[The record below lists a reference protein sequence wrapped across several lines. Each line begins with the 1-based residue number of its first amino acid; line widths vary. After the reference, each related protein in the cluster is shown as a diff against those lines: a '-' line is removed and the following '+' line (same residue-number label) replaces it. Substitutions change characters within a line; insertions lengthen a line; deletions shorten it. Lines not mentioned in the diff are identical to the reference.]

1 MRKPIFPILAATIIF
16 TFITI
21 GLPRLHPDAF
31 GTNEA
36 SDSASA
42 PKKTSG
48 GVGGVF
54 KAIGR
59 FFGGKKKSSKDSEL
73 AEADTTVVATVE
85 NGPTAVVAKRV
96 TDTNNEAV
104 ETVVTAQ
111 VENGPRPVADI
122 TPADDVNSEEH
133 RARGKAFLNE
143 GKNTMAIVELT
154 SALEKNP
161 KLADAQLML
170 AIAYVRNGY
179 NELAREAYR
188 KADGSKQN
196 SQLVNDLGYGFYLND
211 RYKQAVDCL
220 KQAARLAP
228 NNSLIR
234 TNLALA
240 QFKLGKYNEAEKNF
254 TLANGEYDA
263 HFNMAMMFERA
274 GKKQLAIQHFES
286 ARRISATPIVLSQLA
301 DLYKATGRNAES
313 DSATRA
319 VTAANGDSVN
329 R

>member
-31 GTNEA
+31 GTNDA

-42 PKKTSG
+42 PKKKSG
-48 GVGGVF
+48 GIGGVF

-59 FFGGKKKSSKDSEL
+59 FFGDKKKSSKDSD
-73 AEADTTVVATVE
+73 AAADDTTVAAEVQR
-85 NGPTAVVAKRV
+85 GSSSMAVKRV
-96 TDTNNEAV
+96 IDKDNQAF

-111 VENGPRPVADI
+111 IENGPRPVADI
-122 TPADDVNSEEH
+122 TPADNLNSEEQ

-143 GKNTMAIVELT
+143 GKNTMAIIELS

-161 KLADAQLML
+161 KLTDANLML
-170 AIAYVRNGY
+170 AIAYVRMGF
-179 NELAREAYR
+179 NEQARMAYR
-188 KADGSKQN
+188 NSDGSQRN
-196 SQLVNDLGYGFYLND
+196 PQLVNDLGYGFYLNG

-240 QFKLGKYNEAEKNF
+240 QFKLGKYSEAEKNF
-254 TLANGEYDA
+254 ALANGEYEA

-274 GKKQLAIQHFES
+274 GKNEQAILQFES
-286 ARRISATPIVLSQLA
+286 ARRISATPIVLNQLA
-301 DLYKATGRNAES
+301 NLYKVTGRSGEPE
-313 DSATRA
+313 ATPRA
-319 VTAANGDSVN
+319 VRVADVDSVN